1 MISLI
6 RYIWHRGAVLIIKK
20 FKYLKR
26 SNVQSGKWTF
36 CGFKKTDWRKNL
48 KKNVNVG
55 FNDNNES

>member
-1 MISLI
+1 M

-36 CGFKKTDWRKNL
+36 CGFKKTDWKN
-48 KKNVNVG
+48 
-55 FNDNNES
+55 